1 MKLARKLFLILL
13 IAVLAVGV
21 AYFYKINDNVVD
33 LDLVFYKFEEITV
46 GSMSVMIFLMGIIFT
61 VILTFIEIVIVS
73 GREFKLKRENKKLKK
88 QIAKLKKK
96 YEVSEEDS
104 ETQHEM
110 LPEPIEDENETEED

>member
-88 QIAKLKKK
+88 EIAKLKKK
-96 YEVSEEDS
+96 YEPEVVDS
-104 ETQHEM
+104 EM